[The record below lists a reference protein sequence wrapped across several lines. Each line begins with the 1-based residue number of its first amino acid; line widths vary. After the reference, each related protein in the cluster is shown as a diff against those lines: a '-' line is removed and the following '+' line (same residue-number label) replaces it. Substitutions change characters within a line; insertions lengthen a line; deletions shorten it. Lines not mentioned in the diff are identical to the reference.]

1 MDTIKISRRK
11 FCTVPRL
18 VLPRRLVGLCL
29 HPCHK
34 AEWGNFANQ
43 LGDARG
49 RSHNR
54 AMVSAV
60 YRYRPLP
67 SPTWLRLL
75 ELKCGPAS
83 GPPHCSLKAFDRSQA
98 PPYHALSYTWG
109 HPLAPYSRK
118 SKPRGDRRESI
129 VCDDRR
135 LLVTP
140 NLHDALQRIKAE
152 ESVLRAGSKYLWIDA
167 VCVNQGDVLERNAQV
182 TKMSSTFLSAQSV
195 IAWLGPEDQFT
206 ADAIT
211 LIGKISSV
219 PEHLW
224 QSVTYTD
231 FFDLKWHGKV
241 GIPTVTYE
249 NWLGFIALID
259 RPWFRRAW
267 VVQELALAKSAT
279 LVCGSQ
285 RIDWAELDRTLAF
298 ITSKKWHHHLSTD
311 KIRHVAAVQ
320 RNPGIYKDFLQSG
333 TRCNLAAVTLA
344 GTRRFNENRC
354 PEKAPSLLKNLV
366 YMHRHTEATDARDKV
381 YAFLGLADKETA
393 SKIPVKPIEANYAL
407 PVGEVYTAVATN
419 LLLSSNNLGLL
430 SQVQDASHTKAR
442 GLPSWVP
449 DYSAPL
455 HPYPLLYRGNCHW
468 SACLGLTWSPDAD
481 ALRND
486 RLLFARGFCID
497 TIAEA
502 APMPDETA
510 SSAGYWAG
518 IVNLALKLSP
528 DYPFRAL
535 GDGTP
540 AQSRV
545 EVLWRTLTANTYR
558 REHPAPSSCGALFL
572 DYVLN
577 LQIRHTLTPWSR
589 GDGFVPHQSQSS
601 FDDDVDFDEPIPS
614 PPSADQLATRDQR
627 VIPAWYDL
635 LEAEPANSPYSLE
648 SYRARMA
655 NLVERMLRST
665 YVPVE
670 LAQLQHDLDMTS
682 GDSRRVFRTEG
693 GLLGAGPRS
702 LQPGDEVWVL
712 GGAVVPLVLR
722 AVDGGRGSHRL
733 VGESYV
739 HGYMHANRGRIKK
752 GGQVTT
758 DVVLE

>member
-1 MDTIKISRRK
+1 M
-11 FCTVPRL
+11 
-18 VLPRRLVGLCL
+18 
-29 HPCHK
+29 
-34 AEWGNFANQ
+34 
-43 LGDARG
+43 
-49 RSHNR
+49 
-54 AMVSAV
+54 

-67 SPTWLRLL
+67 SLASFRLL
-75 ELKCGPAS
+75 ELKHGPAS
-83 GPPHCSLKAFDRSQA
+83 GLPHCSLKTFDPSQA

-109 HPLAPYSRK
+109 NPLARYSRERE
-118 SKPRGDRRESI
+118 SKPRGDRQQGI
-129 VCDDRR
+129 LCDDRR

-140 NLHDALQRIKAE
+140 NLHDALQRIKSE
-152 ESVLRAGSKYLWIDA
+152 ESASALRAGSKYLWIDA
-167 VCVNQGDVLERNAQV
+167 VCVNQADVLERNAQV
-182 TKMSSTFLSAQSV
+182 AKMSSTFSSAQSV

-206 ADAIT
+206 ADAIA
-211 LIGKISSV
+211 LMGKISSI
-219 PEHLW
+219 PKPLW
-224 QSVTYTD
+224 QSVAYTD
-231 FFDLKWHGKV
+231 FFDPRWHEKV
-241 GIPTVTYE
+241 GIPTVTYT
-249 NWLGFIALID
+249 NWLGFVALLD

-285 RIDWAELDRTLAF
+285 NIDWAELDQTLAF
-298 ITSKKWHHHLSTD
+298 ITSRKWQHHLSTD
-311 KIRHVAAVQ
+311 KIRHIAAVQ
-320 RNPGIYKDFLQSG
+320 RNPGIYKDFLRSG
-333 TRCNLAAVTLA
+333 TRCNPAAITLA
-344 GTRRFNENRC
+344 GTRRFNEKRC
-354 PEKAPSLLKNLV
+354 PEKAPSLLKNMV
-366 YMHRHTEATDARDKV
+366 YMHRHTEATDPRDKV
-381 YAFLGLADKETA
+381 YAFLGLVDKETA
-393 SKIPVKPIEANYAL
+393 SKTPVTPVEANYAL
-407 PVGEVYTAVATN
+407 PVGEVYTAVAAN
-419 LLLSSNNLGLL
+419 LLLSSSHLGLL
-430 SQVQDASHTKAR
+430 SQVQDASHTEIQ
-442 GLPSWVP
+442 GLPSWAP

-455 HPYPLLYRGNCHW
+455 SPYPLLYRGNCRW

-486 RLLFARGFCID
+486 RLLVAEGFRID

-528 DYPFRAL
+528 DYPFRGA
-535 GDGTP
+535 GAGAP
-540 AQSRV
+540 PQSRV

-558 REHPAPSSCGALFL
+558 REHPAPESCSALFL

-601 FDDDVDFDEPIPS
+601 FDDDVDLDELIPS
-614 PPSADQLATRDQR
+614 PPSADRSAPRDQR
-627 VIPAWYDL
+627 VIPAWHDL
-635 LEAEPANSPYSLE
+635 LEAEPPNSPCSLD

-655 NLVERMLRST
+655 DVVERMLRST

-712 GGAVVPLVLR
+712 GGSLVPLVLR

-739 HGYMHANRGRIKK
+739 HGYMHAKRGRPKK
-752 GGQVTT
+752 GELVTT
-758 DVVLE
+758 NVVLE